1 MRSIFF
7 AMTELEGNKV
17 KGYVCGCLSAICY
30 GVNPLFSLPVMS
42 RGVGVDSIL
51 FYRYAMAAV
60 ALAILMLVK
69 KIDFR
74 LKAKELIAVVIMGT
88 LFCSS
93 SIFLFE
99 SYRMMPAGI
108 ASTILFV
115 YPVLTAII
123 MAVFFKEKI
132 RWFTVVSLALSFGGL
147 MLLYK
152 GDESGSVT
160 LMGIFFVVMS
170 SLTYAIYIVGVNRS
184 ALKEMN
190 SVKLSFY
197 AIVVGTFVLF
207 FFRLGCGTQLQVV
220 PDGFSWLCLAGLGI
234 VPTTISLIALAVSI
248 RNIGSTPAAILGVLE
263 PATAVFFGCI
273 VFGEPFTIS
282 LVFGFIT
289 IMVAV
294 LLIILAPK
302 YFGKKG

>member
-1 MRSIFF
+1 MMS
-7 AMTELEGNKV
+7 ELEGNKV

-30 GVNPLFSLPVMS
+30 GVNPLFSLPVME

-51 FYRYAMAAV
+51 FYRYSIAAV
-60 ALAILMLVK
+60 ALAVLMLIK

-74 LKAKELIAVVIMGT
+74 LKIKELIAVVIMGS

-132 RWFTVVSLALSFGGL
+132 RWFTILSLVLSFGGL

-170 SLTYAIYIVGVNRS
+170 SLTYAIYIIGVNRS

-190 SVKLSFY
+190 GIKLSFY

-207 FFRLGCGTQLQVV
+207 FFRLGCGTQLQMV

-234 VPTTISLIALAVSI
+234 VPTTISLVSLAVSI
-248 RNIGSTPAAILGVLE
+248 RNIGSTPAAILGALE

-273 VFGEPFTIS
+273 VFHEPFTLS
-282 LVFGFIT
+282 LASGF
-289 IMVAV
+289 V
-294 LLIILAPK
+294 LIILAVTLIIVAPK
-302 YFGKKG
+302 YFGKK